1 MMFKNK
7 YKEAN
12 NDVKVDSSLKEDTIK
27 KMESFNNKRKSPNLA
42 FRVTIIATSI
52 MIIVSTLLIRNK
64 GMESYA
70 IALPEYPSKI
80 GFEDFEEEVKRREE
94 IDNKFI
100 INLNKF
106 SIDTSSQ
113 VLRGADRETNSLFS
127 PISLYMALAM
137 VAETA
142 EGDTQQQIIN
152 ALNMPDIDLIKSE
165 TGKLFRQLYFHNEI
179 GRLTFANSLW
189 LNKDVA
195 FNENKLKTLAEDY
208 YAHSFSLD
216 FQDRNSSE
224 KISDWVSENT
234 GRKLGNDPSE
244 FTLNKDQVMTL
255 INTVSFY
262 DEWIDTFD
270 KDKTK
275 EDIFYL
281 QDGRQVKNDFMNMK
295 YFSHGFAHG
304 DGYVVSSL
312 NMKNSN
318 SMIFILPD
326 EDKSPYDIVANPE
339 MLKEAISSLSSEK
352 SGHGEVVFKI
362 PKFNFSSK
370 SELNDVAKKLGI
382 KDAFHMNNAN
392 FKPLSETKPL
402 FISDIKQS
410 AYISIDEIG
419 VEASAF
425 TQIDYVGSAL
435 PEGRADMILDRPF
448 IFVITG
454 IDKSPLFVGIIN
466 NPTL

>member
-1 MMFKNK
+1 MMFRNK
-7 YKEAN
+7 YKQAN
-12 NDVKVDSSLKEDTIK
+12 NDIKVDNSLKEDTIK

-42 FRVTIIATSI
+42 FRLTIIVATI
-52 MIIVSTLLIRNK
+52 MIIVSSLLTKNK
-64 GMESYA
+64 GIESYA

-80 GFEDFEEEVKRREE
+80 GFEDFEEKVKRREE
-94 IDNKFI
+94 IDSKFI
-100 INLNKF
+100 KNLNKF

-113 VLRGADRETNSLFS
+113 VLKDTDSEINSLFS

-137 VAETA
+137 LAETA
-142 EGDTQQQIIN
+142 EGQTQEQIIE
-152 ALNMPDIDLIKSE
+152 ALDMQDIGMIRSE
-165 TGKLFRQLYFHNEI
+165 TGKLFRHLYFHNEI
-179 GRLTFANSLW
+179 GRLTLANSLW

-195 FNENKLKTLAEDY
+195 FNDNKLKTLAEDY

-216 FQDRNSSE
+216 FKDDNSSIR
-224 KISDWVSENT
+224 ISEWVSENT
-234 GRKLGNDPSE
+234 GGKLGNQPIDFP
-244 FTLNKDQVMTL
+244 LDRDGVMTL

-275 EDIFYL
+275 EDMFYL
-281 QDGRQVKNDFMNMK
+281 QDGSQVKNDFMNMK
-295 YFSHGFAHG
+295 YTSHGFAHG
-304 DGYVVSSL
+304 DGYTVSSL

-326 EDKSPYDIVANPE
+326 EDKSPHDIVANPE
-339 MLKEAISSLSSEK
+339 ILKEAISSLSSEK

-370 SELNDVAKKLGI
+370 LGLNDLARKLGI
-382 KDAFHMNNAN
+382 ENAFDIKNAD
-392 FKPLSETKPL
+392 FSPLSDTKPL
-402 FISDIKQS
+402 FISNIKQS
-410 AYISIDEIG
+410 AFISIDEIG

-425 TQIDYVGSAL
+425 TQIDYCGSAM

-466 NPTL
+466 NPSL